1 MPTFAKSLPVSALHI
16 GAPEPNLISAGCA
29 ARVGETVSTPVR
41 AMTPRIKGSD
51 LVMAPA
57 GSSAAVAQP
66 GRANCTSHVW
76 QNRHGRGLN
85 RQVPH
90 APNAHETGECG
101 GLAQLVE
108 RVLCKHEVS
117 GSNPLSSTKGS
128 RLSHSLGA
136 RTGCACF
143 DGPIQTVLMLTN
155 SWIPTRL
162 SSRP

>member
-1 MPTFAKSLPVSALHI
+1 MPAFAKSEPVSALHI
-16 GAPEPNLISAGCA
+16 AAPEPNLISAGCA
-29 ARVGETVSTPVR
+29 ARAGETISTLVK
-41 AMTPRIKGSD
+41 AMTARTNGSD
-51 LVMAPA
+51 LVIPSRFFCDSGPA
-57 GSSAAVAQP
+57 WQS
-66 GRANCTSHVW
+66 NCTSRVW
-76 QNRHGRGLN
+76 AKPLWTRDH

-90 APNAHETGECG
+90 APNAHETGERG

-143 DGPIQTVLMLTN
+143 D
-155 SWIPTRL
+155 
-162 SSRP
+162 